1 MKPAKENAPTI
12 YDVAELSGLSI
23 STVSRVLN
31 SPDRVSGETRAKV
44 LDAIDQLG
52 FVPKAEARAR
62 ALQSN
67 RRIGVLTPF
76 ITAPSFVQRL
86 RGIDSALVNTNYE
99 LVIYTVESLNRLQ
112 GYLASLPI
120 TGNLDGLIIMSLPID
135 DASASRLAKYGP
147 ETVLIENAKPD
158 FCSVEIDDVAGGK
171 MAAQYLVARRHL
183 RCAFIGDIDP
193 PDYAIRPVI
202 SRLNGFRQ
210 GLEDAG
216 ITLTDEYIRSAPYE
230 QEPTRLAV
238 RELLRLPEPPT
249 AIFAAADIQA
259 MGVLKVAQE
268 FGLKVPDNLA
278 VIGFDDLEMADYVG
292 LTTIRQPLDDSG
304 QIAAEL
310 LLSRLAEPER
320 PVQHVKLPLTVIERE
335 TV

>member
-1 MKPAKENAPTI
+1 MKENAPTI

-23 STVSRVLN
+23 STISRVLN
-31 SPDRVSGETRAKV
+31 SPDRVSADTRAKV
-44 LDAIDQLG
+44 LSAIDQLG

-67 RRIGVLTPF
+67 HRIGVLTPF
-76 ITAPSFVQRL
+76 FTAPSFVQRL
-86 RGIDSALVNTNYE
+86 RGIDAAIVNTNYE

-120 TGNLDGLIIMSLPID
+120 TGNLDGLIIMSLPVD
-135 DASASRLAKYGP
+135 EEGVGRLTKNGP
-147 ETVLIENAKPD
+147 ETVLIENMISD
-158 FCSVEIDDVAGGK
+158 FCSIEIDDYAGGK
-171 MAAQYLVARRHL
+171 LAAQYLVSKQHQ

-202 SRLNGFRQ
+202 SRLVGFRE
-210 GLEDAG
+210 GLTESG
-216 ITLTDEYIRSAPYE
+216 ISIPEEYIHSSPYD
-230 QEPTRLAV
+230 QEPTRQAV
-238 RELLRLPEPPT
+238 RELLCLPQPPT
-249 AIFAAADIQA
+249 AIFAASDIQA

-268 FGLKVPDNLA
+268 IGVKVPDDLA

-304 QIAAEL
+304 RIAAEL
-310 LLSRLAEPER
+310 LLSRLADPDR
-320 PVQHVKLPLTVIERE
+320 PVQHIKLPLTVVSRD

>member
-1 MKPAKENAPTI
+1 M
-12 YDVAELSGLSI
+12 
-23 STVSRVLN
+23 
-31 SPDRVSGETRAKV
+31 
-44 LDAIDQLG
+44 
-52 FVPKAEARAR
+52 
-62 ALQSN
+62 
-67 RRIGVLTPF
+67 
-76 ITAPSFVQRL
+76 
-86 RGIDSALVNTNYE
+86 
-99 LVIYTVESLNRLQ
+99 LNRLQ

-135 DASASRLAKYGP
+135 DEGASRLAKYGP
-147 ETVLIENAKPD
+147 ETVLIENSKPD
-158 FCSVEIDDVAGGK
+158 FCSIEIDDVAGGK
-171 MAAQYLVARRHL
+171 MAAQYLVARQHH

-202 SRLNGFRQ
+202 SRLVGFRQ
-210 GLEDAG
+210 GLEEAG
-216 ITLTDEYIRSAPYE
+216 ICLADEYIRSAPYD
-230 QEPTRLAV
+230 QEPTRQAV

-268 FGLKVPDNLA
+268 FGLKVPGDLS

-304 QIAAEL
+304 RIAAEL
-310 LLSRLAEPER
+310 LLSRLADPDR
-320 PVQHVKLPLTVIERE
+320 PVQHVQLPLTVIDRD